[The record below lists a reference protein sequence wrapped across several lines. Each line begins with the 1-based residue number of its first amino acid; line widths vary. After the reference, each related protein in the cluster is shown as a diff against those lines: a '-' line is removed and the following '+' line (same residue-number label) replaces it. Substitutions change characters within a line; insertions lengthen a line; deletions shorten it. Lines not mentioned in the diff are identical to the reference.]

1 MSRINNR
8 WFGHEHWAKRHK
20 KFTVGLFIT
29 TTLLFLAVFGYYFQD
44 EIKTVATNQYEKYLK
59 QYFEEE
65 KTEEIVQD
73 DETDKE
79 LEQPKVDP
87 NKPMIALTFDDGPS
101 KHTDRL
107 LAKLEECDTRATFFV
122 VGDNVWRHPD
132 TMRKME
138 AIGCEVGNHTY
149 THPNLTKLTPEQ
161 IQSEISKTNQAISEV
176 LGYGAESVRPTYGAV
191 NDLVIQNIPYPL
203 VHWNVDT
210 TDWQQKD
217 AAAVTNYILQTV
229 QDGDIVLLHDIHATT
244 VEAMMTLIP
253 KLKEQG
259 YQLVTVSEMAEARGV
274 SLEKQQ
280 KYFEFKK

>member
-8 WFGHEHWAKRHK
+8 WFEHESWTKRHK
-20 KFTVGLFIT
+20 KLTVGLFLT
-29 TTLLFLAVFGYYFQD
+29 TILLFIATLGYYFQD
-44 EIKTVATNQYEKYLK
+44 EIKTVAANQYEKYLK
-59 QYFEEE
+59 QYFEKEN
-65 KTEEIVQD
+65 TEEVTKK
-73 DETDKE
+73 DETQKE
-79 LEQPKVDP
+79 EEPVVVDP

-101 KHTDRL
+101 KYTDQL
-107 LAKLEECDTRATFFV
+107 LAKLEECDARATFFV
-122 VGDNVWRHPD
+122 VGDNVWRRPD
-132 TMRKME
+132 TMKKMA

-161 IQSEISKTNQAISEV
+161 IQSEINKTNQAVKAV
-176 LGYGAESVRPTYGAV
+176 LGYETESVRPTYGAV
-191 NDLVIQNIPYPL
+191 NDVVIQNIPYPL

-217 AAAVTNYILQTV
+217 AAAVINHVLQTA

-253 KLKEQG
+253 ELKEQG

-274 SLEKQQ
+274 RMEKQQ
-280 KYFEFKK
+280 KYFEFRK